1 MKMNF
6 ATMSENPEVFQQL
19 LEKKNPF
26 LNISL
31 NDRKKAEVAHLLAY
45 FPRLSP
51 KMKNEGFLID
61 WIMRHHDFSIL
72 LKLLKLKRIIKLF
85 NKQEWFISIICLRSM
100 EILSIG

>member
-6 ATMSENPEVFQQL
+6 ATIFESPEVFQQL

-51 KMKNEGFLID
+51 EMKNEGFLI
-61 WIMRHHDFSIL
+61 
-72 LKLLKLKRIIKLF
+72 
-85 NKQEWFISIICLRSM
+85 
-100 EILSIG
+100 G

>member
-1 MKMNF
+1 MNF

>member
-1 MKMNF
+1 MF
-6 ATMSENPEVFQQL
+6 ESPEVFQQL

-61 WIMRHHDFSIL
+61 
-72 LKLLKLKRIIKLF
+72 
-85 NKQEWFISIICLRSM
+85 
-100 EILSIG
+100 

>member
-1 MKMNF
+1 MNF
-6 ATMSENPEVFQQL
+6 ATTSESPEVFQQL

-31 NDRKKAEVAHLLAY
+31 NDRKKAEVVHLLAC

-61 WIMRHHDFSIL
+61 
-72 LKLLKLKRIIKLF
+72 
-85 NKQEWFISIICLRSM
+85 
-100 EILSIG
+100 

>member
-6 ATMSENPEVFQQL
+6 ATMSESPEVFQQL

-31 NDRKKAEVAHLLAY
+31 NDRKKAEVAHLLPY

-61 WIMRHHDFSIL
+61 
-72 LKLLKLKRIIKLF
+72 
-85 NKQEWFISIICLRSM
+85 
-100 EILSIG
+100 